1 VGGALKRRRRS
12 STCPECGGDL
22 LYMPSIKRYVCQSC
36 GVMYTHQELM
46 EEWRKLREE
55 LGLIREEEEDR
66 RREYLKWWLK
76 SKKEK

>member
-1 VGGALKRRRRS
+1 
-12 STCPECGGDL
+12 
-22 LYMPSIKRYVCQSC
+22 
-36 GVMYTHQELM
+36 MYTHQELM